1 MKSVHLFSAL
11 LFSVMCFGYTSV
23 EKLRKLVYV
32 THILIFYDSEQDFF
46 FDSVEKLR
54 KFFS

>member
-1 MKSVHLFSAL
+1 MKSVRLFSAL
-11 LFSVMCFGYTSV
+11 LFSVMCFGYSSV

-54 KFFS
+54 KLFS